1 MRFFHLSD
9 LHIGLKL
16 VNHDLIED
24 QRHTFTQIV
33 TKARE
38 RQPEAIVIA
47 GDIYDKAIPS
57 AEAVGLFDE
66 FITQL
71 HQTVP
76 KAEIMLI
83 SGNHDSAQRVNVFRH
98 VLASHKIHLIGLPP
112 MEEDEYIPKVTLS
125 DEYGPGK
132 LLPAALRQALHGQT
146 HHRYG

>member
-1 MRFFHLSD
+1 MKFFHLSD

-16 VNHDLIED
+16 VNHDLRAD
-24 QRHTFTQIV
+24 QRYILAQIV
-33 TKARE
+33 TKAHE
-38 RQPEAIVIA
+38 RQPDAIVIA

-71 HQTVP
+71 HQAVP
-76 KAEIMLI
+76 AAEIMLI
-83 SGNHDSAQRVNVFRH
+83 SGNHDSAQRGVR
-98 VLASHKIHLIGLPP
+98 
-112 MEEDEYIPKVTLS
+112 
-125 DEYGPGK
+125 PGK